1 MTTAFLDL
9 LRFDPLSLKSFF
21 LIMKKTMPKKLINI
35 AHQSIRLT
43 IMHRL
48 MYRHIKKEKTEIF
61 QNFLSGIRVSC
72 PTFAFRPVFY
82 FH

>member
-21 LIMKKTMPKKLINI
+21 FNNEKNYAKKLINI
-35 AHQSIRLT
+35 ANQSIRLT
-43 IMHRL
+43 ILHRL
-48 MYRHIKKEKTEIF
+48 MYRHIKKQKIEIF

-72 PTFAFRPVFY
+72 PTFEFWPVFY